1 MVSCGSSWVIQKLLW
16 QAHVLFTGSWEM
28 TFLIALGLGCHCTG
42 ICLAILEI
50 FWFK

>member
-1 MVSCGSSWVIQKLLW
+1 MGNSEVIVASTL
-16 QAHVLFTGSWEM
+16 VFTGSWEI